1 MSAVL
6 FQQSDG
12 IVELTFNRPK
22 FLNALNLDM
31 INQLNEV
38 MDELEQD
45 SKLRV
50 VILKGTGNHFMA
62 GGDIAYFHELLN
74 LDMEA
79 QVAAFTDLI
88 SRVHRFVVRCAQ
100 LPVPTVAS
108 VRGAAAGFGISAV
121 AGTDLAVA
129 SENAMFTSAY
139 CYLGTSPDGGSTYY
153 LPRAMGM
160 KKAMEVVLLS
170 ERLNAETAREIGLV
184 NKVVA
189 DSELEN
195 ATLAIAQTFVRS
207 APTATSN
214 AKQLIRRSFARELEQ
229 QLHSELDCF
238 LECVRTPNFAEGV
251 RAFVEKRRPEF
262 SN

>member
-6 FQQSDG
+6 YQQNAG
-12 IVELTFNRPK
+12 IAELTFNRPK

-31 INQLNEV
+31 IDQLNAL

-45 SKLRV
+45 PKLRV
-50 VILKGTGNHFMA
+50 VLLKGTGNHFMA
-62 GGDIAYFHELLN
+62 GGDIAYFYELLN
-74 LDMEA
+74 LDMDA
-79 QVAAFTDLI
+79 QIAAFSDLI

-100 LPVPTVAS
+100 LPVPIVAS

-121 AGTDLAVA
+121 AGADLAVA

-170 ERLNAETAREIGLV
+170 ERLNAEAAREIGLV
-184 NKVVA
+184 NKVVV
-189 DSELEN
+189 DTELESE
-195 ATLAIAQTFVRS
+195 TMAIAQTLIRS
-207 APTATSN
+207 APMATGN
-214 AKQLIRRSFARELEQ
+214 AKLLIRSTFTRELEQ
-229 QLHSELDCF
+229 QLQSELDCF